1 MPKIF
6 ISYRRADSRVSTERI
21 HDRLVRAF
29 GNDNVFL
36 DVETGNIPAGSDFAQ
51 VLRDAVNQCDIVVVV
66 IGNRWLNI
74 RDDNNPHL
82 PRLHNPDDFVRIEVE
97 TSLQSKKL
105 VLPVLV
111 EGASPIYGEQVGL
124 LPDSLKGLANLQFT
138 HIRGNPD
145 FHGDASKLIQEIKRA
160 SSHTRSWWLIG
171 ITVVF
176 TLLVAVGLLFSFGQG
191 FLSQLSF
198 TSTPANIETRAALT
212 LVALVL
218 PTATQTPNEQASIE
232 AQVTELVKTATA
244 RGQATINAYT
254 DTPSPSPQVSD
265 IPTTPTATANQT
277 ATQDS
282 FNTEIAIQ
290 TSAAL
295 ALTADGLTQI
305 AQLTANAPT
314 NTPRPTD
321 TATLTLSPP
330 PTATP
335 SQTITPTATPNLAA
349 TATANQNITATNNA
363 FSTQAFQTAEA
374 NLATQNAAITQTFAV
389 LPTVMPT
396 LEASPTSQRIAQAI
410 SSMTNVRSAPNTNS
424 DTLETVSPSEILFIV
439 AENDDGTWLNV
450 LLPSGIQGWIR
461 SDLVITVETLEN
473 AVYRARNFRGTL
485 NRDWI
490 PYTYTF
496 DDGVEMALVPKGC
509 FIMGSTTEQLEY
521 LFGLGEIPFFDNN
534 EALAEQFCIEKP
546 FWIDVTEVTQAQFR
560 DLGGQ
565 RANRNTY
572 IGDNLPVETIT
583 WFEAHDYCE
592 EIRNGSLPTEAQ
604 WEYAARGIENW
615 IFPWGNEFVEANV
628 TYSPNLNRP
637 TIHVNSHP
645 SGASWVGAVDMAGNV
660 WEWVNTIY
668 GTDNNQDFDS
678 SDVGESIFAYPYTE
692 NDGRELISDDEIY
705 PRIVRGGSR
714 ADSPV
719 LHRSANRAGN
729 LPWNGHLYLGF
740 RCARDIEN

>member
-51 VLRDAVNQCDIVVVV
+51 VLRNAVNQCDVVVVV
-66 IGNRWLNI
+66 IGNRWLDI
-74 RDDNNPHL
+74 RDDNNPDL

-160 SSHTRSWWLIG
+160 SSNTRSWWLIG
-171 ITVVF
+171 ITVLF
-176 TLLVAVGLLFSFGQG
+176 TLLVAAGLLFSIGQG

-265 IPTTPTATANQT
+265 TPTTPTATANQT

-374 NLATQNAAITQTFAV
+374 NLATQNAAITQTFVA
-389 LPTVMPT
+389 LPTVAST
-396 LEASPTSQRIAQAI
+396 LAPSPTPQLIAQVSGDSAI
-410 SSMTNVRSAPNTNS
+410 NLRAEANTNS
-424 DTLETVSPSEILFIV
+424 AIIGIAS
-439 AENDDGTWLNV
+439 LNV
-450 LLPSGIQGWIR
+450 VLLVIGENEDGSWLHVRLLGMEGWVR
-461 SDLVITVETLEN
+461 SDLVNVSPVVSLEVAVE
-473 AVYRARNFRGTL
+473 RAWNFAGAR
-485 NRDWI
+485 NRDWT

-496 DDGVEMALVPKGC
+496 ADGIEMVLVPVGC
-509 FIMGSTTEQLEY
+509 FTMGSNDEQIQYALQ
-521 LFGLGEIPFFDNN
+521 LGAQMSWIE
-534 EALAEQFCIEKP
+534 AEQPAEHHCIQEP

-560 DLGGQ
+560 ENNGQ
-565 RANRNTY
+565 KSAPNRFT
-572 IGDNLPVETIT
+572 GDNLPVESIA
-583 WFEAHDYCE
+583 WVEALDYCE
-592 EIRNGSLPTEAQ
+592 SLGKRLPTETQ
-604 WEYAARGIENW
+604 WEYAARGVESL
-615 IFPWGNEFVEANV
+615 IFPWGNEFLGANA
-628 TYSPNLNRP
+628 TYRTNSNYQ
-637 TIHVNSHP
+637 TVDVSSHP
-645 SGASWVGAVDMAGNV
+645 NGISWIGAYDMAGSV
-660 WEWVNTIY
+660 WEW
-668 GTDNNQDFDS
+668 S
-678 SDVGESIFAYPYTE
+678 SSLYLAYPYQESAEDE
-692 NDGRELISDDEIY
+692 NNITT
-705 PRIVRGGSR
+705 PRLTRGGSWN
-714 ADSPV
+714 DTP
-719 LHRSANRAGN
+719 LYLRSAHRASGEYN
-729 LPWNGHLYLGF
+729 TYSDVIGF
-740 RCARDIEN
+740 RCVRDIEN